1 MLEYARSDTH
11 FLLFIYD
18 HLRNELLDKTGNVS
32 DESGPIFDVINNSQQ
47 TSLLRYQGHQY
58 GSDEL
63 GTGPAG
69 WYNMLKRSPV
79 NLSKEQFAV
88 FKAVHRW
95 RDRIARQN
103 DEGVNYVIP
112 KYALFAIAQAM
123 PMDLDSLLR
132 VAPSIGQPAR
142 VRISDLLNTIKSAK
156 AAGVNGPEMSTVLA
170 SLQKSRGGSPP
181 PEPIRARPSRTVAAA
196 AAAAAA
202 AKPNGES
209 DANMLDAD
217 GSVVLTENLP
227 ARSSVSQFWGSTFG
241 SSIWE
246 SAAGKATTADGGAGR
261 IQLALPLPHL
271 TAEVFEDAQAGSPQ
285 APRTADVADPGA
297 RAEIPFTRDRPKPR
311 AAEDDVFIIKQLGGS
326 RKRKATDT
334 FQQAAAASA
343 PRGTQQDPVL
353 LDEDDGDEA
362 GASEPKAGHG
372 DAAAKKEEEAKVEE
386 DEEKEAP
393 SRKTKSREEKR
404 ARRLER
410 KQLRAQAM
418 ADELEGAGRQPAT
431 HGAVADGGESA
442 EAFDY
447 ATAAVALQADTAKAR
462 RAQPASQFKP
472 YSGGV
477 RGGGGADGPAAAR
490 AVRRDRAGR
499 TMTFTK

>member
-1 MLEYARSDTH
+1 
-11 FLLFIYD
+11 
-18 HLRNELLDKTGNVS
+18 V
-32 DESGPIFDVINNSQQ
+32 
-47 TSLLRYQGHQY
+47 
-58 GSDEL
+58 
-63 GTGPAG
+63 
-69 WYNMLKRSPV
+69 
-79 NLSKEQFAV
+79 
-88 FKAVHRW
+88 
-95 RDRIARQN
+95 
-103 DEGVNYVIP
+103 
-112 KYALFAIAQAM
+112 
-123 PMDLDSLLR
+123 
-132 VAPSIGQPAR
+132 
-142 VRISDLLNTIKSAK
+142 
-156 AAGVNGPEMSTVLA
+156 
-170 SLQKSRGGSPP
+170 
-181 PEPIRARPSRTVAAA
+181 

-202 AKPNGES
+202 AKPNDGG
-209 DANMLDAD
+209 DTDMLDAD

-246 SAAGKATTADGGAGR
+246 SAAGKATTADGDAGR

-285 APRTADVADPGA
+285 APRTADVAEPGA
-297 RAEIPFTRDRPKPR
+297 RAEIPFIRDRPKLP
-311 AAEDDVFIIKQLGGS
+311 AADDDVFVIRQLGGS

-353 LDEDDGDEA
+353 LDDDDGDEA
-362 GASEPKAGHG
+362 GALERKAGHG
-372 DAAAKKEEEAKVEE
+372 DAAAKKGEVKEEEEE
-386 DEEKEAP
+386 EEEGEGEKETP

-410 KQLRAQAM
+410 KRLRTQAT
-418 ADELEGAGRQPAT
+418 ADELEVAGRQAAVR
-431 HGAVADGGESA
+431 GVVADGDERA

-447 ATAAVALQADTAKAR
+447 ATAAAALQADTAKAR

-472 YSGGV
+472 YSAAGGGG
-477 RGGGGADGPAAAR
+477 GGGGADGPPAAR